1 MALRKLT
8 TTRSITGDGFTAT
21 RAGDVITI
29 TLQGVA
35 PDWRWTVPQ
44 GWRPGQAV
52 RAAALAPTNSDLGA
66 RLCVYPSGVANLL
79 GATDLAWGSITYI
92 RA

>member
-1 MALRKLT
+1 MARRKLT
-8 TTRSITGDGFTAT
+8 TTETITGDKFTAT
-21 RAGDVITI
+21 RSGDVITI

-35 PDWRWTVPQ
+35 PDWRWEVPAA
-44 GWRPGQAV
+44 WRPGQAV

-79 GATDLAWGSITYI
+79 GATDSAWGSITYL